1 MTTPDEIAVLAV
13 GGESETV
20 EFKETTGQRQEAAR
34 TLSAMLNGQGGVVLF
49 GLRPNGNVFGQQ
61 VADKILE
68 DVTAACRDIH
78 PMYPP
83 SIERVSVPDGDGRE
97 VLAVTVPSGNS
108 KPYAYKGNY
117 YVRSGAATVDMPD
130 EVQLSLVLE
139 RAHGFDRWEL
149 APSARDLGSIDAAE
163 VTAFRDDAIANNRA
177 PFEAGADV
185 PDVLRALGLA
195 DEGGEPNRAAIA
207 LFADEKALGGEY
219 SMLGCHVVAVDGTDL
234 GEELLDEAMVERNAF
249 AALRESFDFCRR
261 HLTRPVRLE
270 GLQAEVGIEIPELV
284 RLSPIQWCT
293 RRRFATVI
301 SSTWR

>member
-1 MTTPDEIAVLAV
+1 MITPDDVAALAA

-49 GLRPNGNVFGQQ
+49 GVRPNGNVVGQQ
-61 VADKILE
+61 VADRTLE
-68 DVTAACRDIH
+68 DVTQACREIH
-78 PMYPP
+78 PVLPP
-83 SIERVSVPDGDGRE
+83 SIERVVVPDGDGRE

-149 APSARDLGSIDAAE
+149 ADSARDLDAIDEAE
-163 VTAFRDDAIANNRA
+163 VAAFRDGAIANNRA

-185 PDVLRALGLA
+185 PVVLRALGLT
-195 DEGGEPNRAAIA
+195 DDDGQPNRAAIA
-207 LFADEKALGGEY
+207 LFSDEGAIGGEY

-234 GEELLDEAMVERNAF
+234 GEDLLDQALVERNGF
-249 AALRESFDFCRR
+249 AALREAFEFCRK
-261 HLTRPVRLE
+261 HLSNRSTLKAFGPRSASR
-270 GLQAEVGIEIPELV
+270 
-284 RLSPIQWCT
+284 SPNL
-293 RRRFATVI
+293 
-301 SSTWR
+301 